1 MPPLAIAPAP
11 PAAAD
16 PDLLARALQ
25 AWPEPVAI
33 VDAGGPDRRL
43 AWVNDAFAR
52 LAGRP
57 CDELAGWPVREHAQS
72 GPAAAAGDPDRPWA
86 PRQSEERA
94 QVPGL
99 PGGDLPIVLAPIGP
113 GRPRHAI
120 GWPAPGNDA
129 RIGPAPAAPSGG
141 AATEMLDDRVEQALA
156 RAHALGTRCALLL
169 IDVDRDGA
177 HPAAHELALAVGEAA
192 TDASASL
199 SLLPDGRLALL
210 VDPAPPAAELAV
222 FARRVLH
229 AACSLARRHDPER
242 RCAGGIAVGPLDGTS
257 AQSLRLA
264 AQRALAAAHAR
275 RTDDRLAFFDPAQ
288 DSHWLA
294 RRQLEA
300 DLERALAERA
310 LTLAYQ
316 PLLDLDSGAIVG
328 FEALLR
334 WTHPLRGAVSPAEFV
349 PVAESSGLI
358 VALGDWVLGEALAQ
372 LAAFDRVCT
381 RPLRMAVN
389 VAAAQLARAGFADA
403 VKAHLAQH
411 AIAPGRL
418 ELEITERTLTGD
430 DAVTRDA
437 LQALRRLGVRLA
449 MDDFGTG
456 YSNLHGLT
464 QLPVDTLKIDRSLT
478 QAVTTNPAAASVSR
492 MVCELARVLDLKVVV
507 EGIETESQ
515 LGHFRRLGPLLG
527 QGWLFSR
534 ALDPAQATALLAS
547 RRCLLAAESGD
558 DRPHLLLLD
567 DEANVL
573 AALRR
578 ALRREGWPIHATTSP
593 QEALEILAAHPV
605 GVVVCDQRMPQVAG
619 TEFLRQVRQQHPL
632 TVRVLLSGYSEIG
645 AVTAAIND
653 GAVWRYLYKPWDDEA
668 IREHVRQAFDEH
680 RVQRESQREREE
692 ALQRGDRLARQV
704 SQRDAMLALEAQ
716 ALSAAQEVLL
726 RLPVPV
732 LGLDPSQMVVLSN
745 PAADRLL
752 GAGAPLLGRMLD
764 EMPPAL
770 AALVADG
777 AAGALVLPD
786 GAWDGHVEPLAAG
799 AGWLVSLVPADQA
812 RVAVQPASPGDA

>member
-11 PAAAD
+11 PAAVD

-33 VDAGGPDRRL
+33 IDTGGADRRL
-43 AWVNDAFAR
+43 AWVNEAFAR

-57 CDELAGWPVREHAQS
+57 SDELAGWPVGDRAEPGS
-72 GPAAAAGDPDRPWA
+72 AAADGDHDRPRA
-86 PRQSEERA
+86 ARQSDDRA

-113 GRPRHAI
+113 GRPRHSI
-120 GWPAPGNDA
+120 GWPAPGNGA
-129 RIGPAPAAPSGG
+129 RLGPAPAAPRGG

-192 TDASASL
+192 VDASASL

-210 VDPAPPAAELAV
+210 VDPAPAAAELAV

-229 AACSLARRHDPER
+229 AACSLARRHDPAR

-275 RTDDRLAFFDPAQ
+275 RIDDRLAFFDPAQ

-294 RRQLEA
+294 RRQLEV

-310 LTLAYQ
+310 LTLVYQ
-316 PLLDLDSGAIVG
+316 PLLKLDSGAIVG
-328 FEALLR
+328 FEALAR
-334 WTHPLRGAVSPAEFV
+334 WTHPLRGPVSPAEFI
-349 PVAESSGLI
+349 PVAEASGLI
-358 VALGDWVLGEALAQ
+358 VALGDWVLGESLAQ
-372 LAAFDRVCT
+372 LAAFDRVCA

-389 VAAAQLARAGFADA
+389 VSATQLARAGFVDA
-403 VKAHLAQH
+403 VKAHLARH

-418 ELEITERTLTGD
+418 ELEITEGTLTGD
-430 DAVTRDA
+430 DTVTRNT
-437 LQALRRLGVRLA
+437 LRVLRELGVRLA
-449 MDDFGTG
+449 VDDFGTG

-492 MVCELARVLDLKVVV
+492 MVCELARVLELKVVV

-515 LGHFRRLGPLLG
+515 LGHFRRLGPLIG
-527 QGWLFSR
+527 QGWLFSQ
-534 ALDPAQATALLAS
+534 ALPAEQALALLDS
-547 RRCLLAAESGD
+547 RRSLLAPEVGAD
-558 DRPHLLLLD
+558 APQLLLLD
-567 DEANVL
+567 DEPNIL

-578 ALRREGWPIHATTSP
+578 ALRHEGWRLHATTSP
-593 QEALEILAAHPV
+593 QEAMDIMAAQPI
-605 GVVVCDQRMPQVAG
+605 GVVLCDQRMPQMRG
-619 TEFLRQVRQQHPL
+619 TDFLRQIRQQHPL
-632 TVRVLLSGYSEIG
+632 TVRVLLSGYSEVG
-645 AVTAAIND
+645 AVTAAVNE
-653 GAVWRYLYKPWDDEA
+653 GAVWRYLHKPWDDDEL
-668 IREHVRQAFDEH
+668 RRHVRQAFDEH
-680 RVQRESQREREE
+680 RRLRDAEQARDE
-692 ALQRGDRLARQV
+692 ALQAGRRLAAQV
-704 SQRDAMLALEAQ
+704 SQRDALLALEAQ

-732 LGLDPSQMVVLSN
+732 LGLDPSRMVVLSN

-752 GAGAPLLGRMLD
+752 GAGAPLLGRMVD
-764 EMPPAL
+764 ELPPAL
-770 AALVADG
+770 ATLLDSG
-777 AAGALVLPD
+777 APARLDLHQRAFDSHL
-786 GAWDGHVEPLAAG
+786 EPLAG
-799 AGWLVSLVPADQA
+799 DAGWLLSLVPAQTA
-812 RVAVQPASPGDA
+812 